1 MKMKIVT
8 SLTIFLLLL
17 SLAWMLH
24 KKEMREFYRPN
35 VEGEVVEILTTKSND
50 EDIQKRKYRM
60 FKAREYVR
68 IERP

>member
-8 SLTIFLLLL
+8 SLSIFLLLV

-24 KKEMREFYRPN
+24 KKEMREFYRPDE
-35 VEGEVVEILTTKSND
+35 EGEVVEILTTKSN
-50 EDIQKRKYRM
+50 QNRKYRE